1 MKTKYKVLF
10 GILAV
15 IACMLFGCEK
25 REKVLLAELSD
36 PQEQEE
42 TAQAEAMQTAETVQ
56 EMSAQSQPAEGEAL
70 AEETETPPEKEAVLV
85 VHICGAVREPGV
97 YELPKGSRLYQ
108 AVEAAGGFL
117 EEADADFLNQAKT
130 LEDGS
135 RICIPTREET
145 EEALSLGEGQPFITG
160 GEESGDGGSGNSRQ
174 TDGLVNINTAS
185 KEELCTITGIG
196 SSRAESIIKYRTENG
211 NFHTVEEIMNVEG
224 IKDGLFEKIRDRITV

>member
-42 TAQAEAMQTAETVQ
+42 TAQPT
-56 EMSAQSQPAEGEAL
+56 EGEAL

-97 YELPKGSRLYQ
+97 YELPEGSRLYQ

-135 RICIPTREET
+135 RIWIPTREET

-160 GEESGDGGSGNSRQ
+160 GEESGDGGGNNRQ

>member
-1 MKTKYKVLF
+1 MTLKTKYKVLF

-42 TAQAEAMQTAETVQ
+42 TAQEQAMQTAETVQ
-56 EMSAQSQPAEGEAL
+56 EPSAQSQPAKGETL
-70 AEETETPPEKEAVLV
+70 AEETETPPEEAVLV
-85 VHICGAVREPGV
+85 VHICGAVRKPGV

-117 EEADADFLNQAKT
+117 EEADADFLNQAET

-135 RICIPTREET
+135 RIRIPTKEEA

-160 GEESGDGGSGNSRQ
+160 GEDSGGGGSGQ
-174 TDGLVNINTAS
+174 TDGLVNINTAA

-224 IKDGLFEKIRDRITV
+224 IKDGLFEKIKDRITV